1 MTINDVRELCELTL
15 GVDAPPLRTAD
26 RALAIAARA
35 SARRDRLVAASVG
48 LAGVTVAAALVTPA
62 LLPASAPAPAVVAAP
77 APSVST
83 AVPSVAPV
91 RSATAPASHDR
102 RMYDVLVAALPA
114 GYHGSTRYPFAEPS
128 QSPIRI
134 DSPPPSTPLYI
145 HAYAEVTVSDG
156 RGEGDLFAAIAADGS
171 PLPTGGDLCALPE
184 AGREC
189 RVIDVAGV
197 PVRVGLEDDELGGDV
212 LVARR
217 YLDGGFLMLAAQRSV
232 PEIGLGTPQR
242 QPSLKPA
249 LGAPFL
255 TAEQLA
261 AIAANPAMLP

>member
-1 MTINDVRELCELTL
+1 MTVNDVRQLCELTL
-15 GVDAPPLRTAD
+15 DVEAPPLREAE
-26 RALAIAARA
+26 RALAIAARS
-35 SARRDRLVAASVG
+35 SARRDRVVATTVG

-62 LLPASAPAPAVVAAP
+62 LLPAPSPAPHAVAAP
-77 APSVST
+77 APSVTT

-91 RSATAPASHDR
+91 PSATALPTHDR

-114 GYHGSTRYPFAEPS
+114 GYQGSSRYPFAGPS
-128 QSPIRI
+128 QPPVRI
-134 DSPPPSTPLYI
+134 DSPPPATPVYI

-156 RGEGDLFAAIAADGS
+156 RGEGDLFAAIAADGN
-171 PLPTGGDLCALPE
+171 PLPTGDLCALPE

-197 PVRVGLEDDELGGDV
+197 PVRVGLEDDGLGGDV
-212 LVARR
+212 LIARR
-217 YLDGGFLMLAAQRSV
+217 YLNGGFLMIAAQRSV

-249 LGAPFL
+249 LAAPFI